1 MKLFYMA
8 GASSLAVHVVLEWVG
23 ATCDLVRMNRRSI
36 KAPEYLKLDP
46 GGTVPLLLDGDF
58 SLTQSVAI
66 LGYVADLHPRARLL
80 GDGTPRARAEV
91 MRWLGFLTSD
101 VTSAFKPIFSPD
113 RYLRA
118 PPGGGKSP
126 PPPPEGVESTRERP
140 FIDSREE
147 GVADRVVE
155 TARHHVSGYLARLNS
170 QLENREWLTG
180 SRSIADAYLF
190 VMLRWAL
197 GAKVGLGGFANLTAF
212 VRRMHLDAGVHA
224 ALVLEEGLAPRP
236 SEPASTL
243 ELPDNPLAN
252 ARSLLKVSERIAS
265 GASVQIEGEV
275 VGTVEYREGEG
286 MSFELR
292 RGIVQIDVSSTDT
305 VFSWSDENCRGEAAI
320 PFANF
325 ARYVTEGSLVL
336 SL

>member
-23 ATCDLVRMNRRSI
+23 ETCDLVRMNRRSI
-36 KAPEYLKLDP
+36 KAPEFLKLDP

-66 LGYVADLHPRARLL
+66 LGYVADLHPRAGLL

-101 VTSAFKPIFSPD
+101 VMSAFKPIFSPD
-113 RYLRA
+113 RYL
-118 PPGGGKSP
+118 K
-126 PPPPEGVESTRERP
+126 
-140 FIDSREE
+140 EE

-170 QLENREWLTG
+170 QLQNREWLTG

-197 GAKVGLGGFANLTAF
+197 GTKVGLGGFANLAAF

-236 SEPASTL
+236 SEPASAL
-243 ELPDNPLAN
+243 ELPNNPLAN
-252 ARSLLKVSERIAS
+252 ARSLLKVSEQIAS

-292 RGIVQIDVSSTDT
+292 RGIVQIDVSSADT